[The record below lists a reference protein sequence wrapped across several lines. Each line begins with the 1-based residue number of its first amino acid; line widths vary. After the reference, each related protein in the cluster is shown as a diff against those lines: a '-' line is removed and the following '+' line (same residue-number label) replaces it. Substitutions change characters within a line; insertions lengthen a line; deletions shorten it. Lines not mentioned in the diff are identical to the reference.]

1 MSLKNKIFL
10 ISCLIITSNTWGE
23 EVEVYN
29 GKCGSFAQTLVGSKT
44 VLSSAESAGTS
55 FSGEFSVQLE
65 EDIDF
70 VLNGW
75 VRKGNFRI
83 GHEDSMLIYK
93 GINGEWLLDS
103 STAQSYCRAD
113 KVSLK
118 KNKTTRIH
126 TGLRVSDY
134 SAREW
139 RVMFRT
145 ADKSKCIVSRSFHV
159 ELDREIEL
167 EGFVPMIETIPRP
180 IDHYPPPLNE
190 RPCPQKNIL

>member
-1 MSLKNKIFL
+1 MKTKILLVSFL
-10 ISCLIITSNTWGE
+10 IIAFNTWGKE
-23 EVEVYN
+23 IEVYD

-44 VLSSAESAGTS
+44 VLSSAKSAGTS
-55 FSGEFSVQLE
+55 FSGEFLIQPE
-65 EDIDF
+65 ENIDF

-75 VRKGNFRI
+75 VRKGNFWI

-103 STAQSYCRAD
+103 STVYSYCRAD
-113 KVSLK
+113 TVSLK
-118 KNKTTRIH
+118 KNKTIRIH
-126 TGLRVSDY
+126 TGLRVRND

-139 RVMFRT
+139 RIMFRT
-145 ADKSKCIVSRSFHV
+145 ADKSKCIISRPFHV

-167 EGFVPMIETIPRP
+167 EGFIPMIETIPYP

-190 RPCPQKNIL
+190 RPCPQKSIL